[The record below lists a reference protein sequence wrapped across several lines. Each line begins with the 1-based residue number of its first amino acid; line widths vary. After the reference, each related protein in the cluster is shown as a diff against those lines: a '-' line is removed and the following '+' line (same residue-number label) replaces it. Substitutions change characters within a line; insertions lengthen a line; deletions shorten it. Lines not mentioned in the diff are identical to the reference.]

1 MSLSGSDSS
10 QISFTQQGVPTH
22 VELVLP
28 VLRAIHQLGGSAR
41 SSEITELILGT
52 YPDAEALLEH
62 HYTGNPE
69 KKVFTD
75 RIAWARS
82 TAKFI
87 EATESPSRG
96 VALLT
101 DLGEQLVAMDE
112 KRAHERIEELF
123 RESQKQQRLTKAAK
137 NSQKTP
143 SHQTEDDADSELLS
157 STPAQEIVEDAA
169 EDDTAHDADWKSVL
183 LNRLHQLSPEGF
195 EKFVIYLLRN
205 YGLQLQHMGGTG
217 DEGVD
222 AIGTAP
228 LSPVLSSRVAV
239 QIKRYA
245 PEGKPIGREP
255 VALFQ
260 RDAQTKGAERAIL
273 VTLSRFT
280 DAARK
285 AATMTTPTVDLISG
299 DRLAELIRQDGQ
311 SGVKSKPT
319 VDLNW
324 FKKFE

>member
-183 LNRLHQLSPEGF
+183 LNRLHQLSPE
-195 EKFVIYLLRN
+195 L
-205 YGLQLQHMGGTG
+205 
-217 DEGVD
+217 
-222 AIGTAP
+222 
-228 LSPVLSSRVAV
+228 
-239 QIKRYA
+239 
-245 PEGKPIGREP
+245 
-255 VALFQ
+255 
-260 RDAQTKGAERAIL
+260 
-273 VTLSRFT
+273 
-280 DAARK
+280 
-285 AATMTTPTVDLISG
+285 
-299 DRLAELIRQDGQ
+299 
-311 SGVKSKPT
+311 VKSDNP
-319 VDLNW
+319 VRSSIAD
-324 FKKFE
+324 FFYIVE